1 MKLIVGLGN
10 PGKKYQQTRHNV
22 GYEVLAQLG
31 RRHGDGR
38 PRSKFQAEVM
48 EAQVGGE
55 KVLLL
60 SPLTYMNLS
69 GNSVQPAR
77 DFFRLENSE
86 LLIICDDF
94 NLPLATLRFR
104 AKGSSGGQKGLENIL
119 QRLGSQDV
127 PRLRVG
133 IGQPPE
139 NWDVADYVLS
149 RFTEDERRTIEEAVR
164 RAADAVADWV
174 VEGVETCMNRYN

>member
-22 GYEVLAQLG
+22 GYEVLAELG

-48 EAQVGGE
+48 EAQVRGE
-55 KVLLL
+55 RILLL

-69 GNSVQPAR
+69 GDSVQPAR
-77 DFFRLENSE
+77 DFFKLTNSD
-86 LLIICDDF
+86 LLIVCDDF
-94 NLPLATLRFR
+94 NLPLASLRFR
-104 AKGSSGGQKGLENIL
+104 GKGSSGGQKGLESIL
-119 QRLGSQDV
+119 QRLGTQEV

-139 NWDVADYVLS
+139 DWDVADYVLS
-149 RFTEDERRTIEEAVR
+149 RFTADERRVMDEAVP